1 MNHSRFLYSSPGM
14 AIQKFSS
21 AKAPSTAISLLILLQ
36 VIGLLLFAAYSV
48 SQPTWTATLDGFAT
62 LRIGAALADGLP
74 LISSMQAKDVAL
86 LGGKR
91 GCIGDNGDDA
101 GRPRTLTVGGLGWP
115 RKRTLYRCVNS
126 ENDLSHRG

>member
-1 MNHSRFLYSSPGM
+1 M

-115 RKRTLYRCVNS
+115 RKCTLYRCVNS